1 MAVVVVLAVIL
12 LAMVGHSSGAWCV
25 CREGLS
31 EAMLQK
37 TLDYACGAGAD
48 CGPIHQNGPCFNPNT
63 VKSHCSYAVNSFFQK
78 KGQSQGTCDF
88 AGTATVSASD
98 PSYTSCPFPASA
110 SGSGTTTPVTTTPST
125 RVPTTTN
132 TRPYTSSTGGGLGIP
147 SGIPDYTDP
156 SSAFKLQNPRANTF
170 FLSGVLVLSHDQ
182 LPKTTAGDFP
192 GLITF
197 IPSSSTSLLSF
208 YLISDWI
215 DHVAPSLMEAL
226 ITSRVVP
233 LRILCRK
240 LSSVSADFSCLEFK
254 RYPCRS
260 GRVSVMNHPKLLRPV
275 TASLQPQELS
285 ALGHEG
291 NVVPSNEIMDL
302 WRDVEAVCFDVD
314 STVCV
319 DEGIDELAEFCGAGK
334 AVAEWTA
341 RAMGGSVPFE
351 EALAARLSLFKPSL
365 SKVEE
370 YLQKRPPRLSPGIEE
385 LVKKLRA
392 NKIDVYLIS
401 GGFRQMINPVASI
414 LGIPRENI
422 FANNILFGNSGE
434 FVGFDEN
441 EPTSRS
447 GGKAKAVQQIRKA
460 RLYKTMA
467 MIGDGATDLEARK
480 PGGADLFIC
489 YAGVQLR
496 EAVAAQADW
505 LIFKFE
511 PLLNSLD

>member
-1 MAVVVVLAVIL
+1 MAVVVLAVIL
-12 LAMVGHSSGAWCV
+12 LSMVGHSSGTWCV

-48 CGPIHQNGPCFNPNT
+48 CGHIHLNGPCFNPNT

-78 KGQSQGTCDF
+78 KRQSQGTCDF

-98 PSYTSCPFPASA
+98 PSYTSCAFPASA
-110 SGSGTTTPVTTTPST
+110 SGSGTMTPVTTTPST

-132 TRPYTSSTGGGLGIP
+132 TRPYTVTPSTGGGLGIP
-147 SGIPDYTDP
+147 
-156 SSAFKLQNPRANTF
+156 
-170 FLSGVLVLSHDQ
+170 
-182 LPKTTAGDFP
+182 AG
-192 GLITF
+192 
-197 IPSSSTSLLSF
+197 
-208 YLISDWI
+208 
-215 DHVAPSLMEAL
+215 E
-226 ITSRVVP
+226 
-233 LRILCRK
+233 IL
-240 LSSVSADFSCLEFK
+240 
-254 RYPCRS
+254 
-260 GRVSVMNHPKLLRPV
+260 
-275 TASLQPQELS
+275 
-285 ALGHEG
+285 
-291 NVVPSNEIMDL
+291 DL
-302 WRDVEAVCFDVD
+302 WRGVEAVCFDVD

-365 SKVEE
+365 SKVDE
-370 YLQKRPPRLSPGIEE
+370 YLQKTPPRLSPGIEE

-401 GGFRQMINPVASI
+401 GGFRQMINPVASV

-422 FANNILFGNSGE
+422 FANNLLFGNSGE
-434 FVGFDEN
+434 FVGFDEK

-447 GGKAKAVQQIRKA
+447 GGKAKAVQHIRKG
-460 RLYKTMA
+460 RSYKTMA
-467 MIGDGATDLEARK
+467 MIGDGATDLEARR

-505 LIFKFE
+505 LIFNFE
-511 PLLNSLD
+511 PLINSLD

>member
-1 MAVVVVLAVIL
+1 
-12 LAMVGHSSGAWCV
+12 
-25 CREGLS
+25 
-31 EAMLQK
+31 MLQK

-98 PSYTSCPFPASA
+98 PT
-110 SGSGTTTPVTTTPST
+110 
-125 RVPTTTN
+125 
-132 TRPYTSSTGGGLGIP
+132 
-147 SGIPDYTDP
+147 
-156 SSAFKLQNPRANTF
+156 
-170 FLSGVLVLSHDQ
+170 
-182 LPKTTAGDFP
+182 
-192 GLITF
+192 
-197 IPSSSTSLLSF
+197 
-208 YLISDWI
+208 
-215 DHVAPSLMEAL
+215 PSLMEAL
-226 ITSRVVP
+226 TTSRVVP
-233 LRILCRK
+233 LRVACRK
-240 LSSVSADFSCLEFK
+240 LSSVSANFSCLEFK
-254 RYPCRS
+254 SYPCRS

-275 TASLQPQELS
+275 SSSLQPQELS

-291 NVVPSNEIMDL
+291 NVVPSKEILDL

-334 AVAEWTA
+334 AVSEWTA

-447 GGKAKAVQQIRKA
+447 GGKAKAVQQIRET